1 MLVGE
6 DGQCPYDSDPGY
18 DYFLNTESNNS
29 ILSSGRQ
36 LPNRP
41 YLIKTP
47 PRLDVLCFNS
57 DHASTF
63 KLGSLS
69 LFPVGNGTPL
79 WSHIRSP
86 RCLVVEPMYEEL
98 H

>member
-18 DYFLNTESNNS
+18 NFFNTKPNNS

-57 DHASTF
+57 ELARTF
-63 KLGSLS
+63 KLGSLN
-69 LFPVGNGTPL
+69 LFPVGNDTTL